1 MVTQNKKILIITGS
15 FGNGHLQVTQSIVN
29 QLNDMNLPHISVIE
43 HDLFIEAH
51 PILTSICKKW
61 YINSFKY
68 FRNMYKNFYYSRP
81 DELDKCFYKYYGLN
95 KLINLLLKEKP
106 DLILMTFPT
115 PVMSVLT
122 EQFNMRIPIATVMT
136 DYRLQKNWITPNSH
150 RYYVATK
157 DTKEDFVNV
166 GVPASLI
173 KVTGIPISDKFEAD
187 IDQQAWL
194 KKYHLDPKKNTILM
208 SAGAFGVSKGFEH
221 MIERI
226 LEKSPHS
233 QVVMICGR
241 SKGLKRNLEARFKSY
256 DNVLILGYTKHM
268 NEWMASSQLM
278 ITKPGGITI
287 SEGLTRSIPMIFL
300 NPAPGQE
307 LENAY
312 YFQEKGYGRI
322 ANTPEDAI
330 DIVSEL
336 THDSNKL
343 TLMINTMRQDRVDYS
358 THRLCIDLLNMLN
371 HSSQQQEIYGKVPLY
386 AKFFVKQ

>member
-15 FGNGHLQVTQSIVN
+15 FGNGHLQVTQSVVN
-29 QLNDMNLPHISVIE
+29 QLNEMNLSHLSVIE
-43 HDLFIEAH
+43 HDLFMEAH

-106 DLILMTFPT
+106 DLILLTFPT

-122 EQFNMRIPIATVMT
+122 EQFNMNIPIATVMT

-150 RYYVATK
+150 RYYVATE
-157 DTKEDFVNV
+157 DTKRDFINA
-166 GVPASLI
+166 GIPASDI
-173 KVTGIPISDKFEAD
+173 KVTGIPISDKFESD
-187 IDQQAWL
+187 IDKVVWL
-194 KKYHLDPKKNTILM
+194 QKHHLNPDKPTILM
-208 SAGAFGVSKGFEH
+208 SAGAFGVSKGFDY
-221 MIERI
+221 MIDSI
-226 LEKSPHS
+226 LKKSPQS
-233 QVVMICGR
+233 QIVMICGR
-241 SKGLKRNLEARFKSY
+241 SKALKRTLEAQFKSY

-287 SEGLTRSIPMIFL
+287 SEGLTRSLPMIFL

-307 LENAY
+307 LENAL
-312 YFQEKGYGRI
+312 YFQDKSYGKI
-322 ANTPEDAI
+322 ANTPEEAI
-330 DIVSEL
+330 EIVSDL
-336 THDSNKL
+336 TNHEERLQAMTNKM
-343 TLMINTMRQDRVDYS
+343 TEEKVDHS
-358 THRLCIDLLNMLN
+358 TYRLCTDLLNILDS
-371 HSSQQQEIYGKVPLY
+371 SSQQQEIYGKVPLY
-386 AKFFVKQ
+386 AKFFVK